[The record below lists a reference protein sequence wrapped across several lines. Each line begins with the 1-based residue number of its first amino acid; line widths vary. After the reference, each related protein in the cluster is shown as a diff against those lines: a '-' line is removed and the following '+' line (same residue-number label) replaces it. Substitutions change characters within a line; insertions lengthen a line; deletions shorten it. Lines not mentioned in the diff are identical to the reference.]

1 MVEYPRRVVGGDLP
15 ALTRVWL
22 RFLRRPVQ
30 ALRSL
35 RTELQ
40 QGKTAWISS
49 SSDSISSSRT
59 SASNTETLVS
69 VLIFLV
75 S

>member
-1 MVEYPRRVVGGDLP
+1 MEEYPRRVVGGDLP

-22 RFLRRPVQ
+22 RFLPRPVQ

-40 QGKTAWISS
+40 QGKTAWIWS
-49 SSDSISSSRT
+49 SSDPMSRRAQALPIRRL
-59 SASNTETLVS
+59 SLAS
-69 VLIFLV
+69 
-75 S
+75 

>member
-1 MVEYPRRVVGGDLP
+1 MEEYQQRVVGGDLP

-22 RFLRRPVQ
+22 RFLPRPVQ
-30 ALRSL
+30 ALQL

-40 QGKTAWISS
+40 QGKTAWIQS

>member
-1 MVEYPRRVVGGDLP
+1 MEEYPRRVVGGDLA

-22 RFLRRPVQ
+22 RFLPRPVQ

-40 QGKTAWISS
+40 QGKTAWI
-49 SSDSISSSRT
+49 
-59 SASNTETLVS
+59 
-69 VLIFLV
+69 
-75 S
+75 